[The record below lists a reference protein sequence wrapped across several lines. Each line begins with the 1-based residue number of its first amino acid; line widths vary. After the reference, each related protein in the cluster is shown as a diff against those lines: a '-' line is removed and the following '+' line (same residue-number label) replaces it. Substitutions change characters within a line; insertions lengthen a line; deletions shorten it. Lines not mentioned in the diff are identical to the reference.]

1 MSLYV
6 IDDDE
11 NKLEI
16 SSMTVV
22 RANVDVDVTNLVTLD
37 TEQTITGNKD
47 FTGKLTIN
55 GVDVATKEDDSN
67 LVTLDTDQNIT
78 GTKVFTEQIGIL
90 NGSEGEINYIKHIN
104 NNFLISSSDGENII
118 NIDEQLKTFNFYN
131 KPLAKE
137 EYVSDNYISYTTQQ
151 TLTEAQKQIARN
163 NIGAGTGGGASVDLS
178 NYVTLNGDQT
188 ITGEKTI
195 NAPLEINSTS
205 SDYSKTSHMT
215 VNPTTIQLMNQDT
228 TGNGGSLVI
237 TLSENNINMVADN
250 GASQESIKFEP
261 RVLSIEAK
269 NLTQNN
275 GSKISVSENDLKLST
290 HQGKYRCG
298 IDMATDW
305 IAMYAGSWDLWLTN
319 SIVETDTGNVVVTQ
333 PVNMRASWT
342 GKNGE
347 FYVETKERNNIKSI
361 LKLDPYGVYL
371 NDNELATKA
380 DIATAITTTLNTA
393 V

>member
-1 MSLYV
+1 
-6 IDDDE
+6 
-11 NKLEI
+11 
-16 SSMTVV
+16 
-22 RANVDVDVTNLVTLD
+22 VTNLVTLD

-55 GVDVATKEDDSN
+55 GVDVATKEDDSK

-90 NGSEGEINYIKHIN
+90 NGPEGEINYIKHIN

-205 SDYSKTSHMT
+205 QDYSNTSHMT
-215 VNPTTIQLMNQDT
+215 INPTTIQLMYQDT
-228 TGNGGSLVI
+228 NGNEGSLVI
-237 TLSENNINMVADN
+237 TPTAGVQISTTGSTITLSENKINMVADN
-250 GASQESIKFEP
+250 GAYRESINFEP
-261 RVLSIEAK
+261 RELSIAAK
-269 NLTQNN
+269 NLTQDHE
-275 GSKISVSENDLKLST
+275 SKIIVGEDDLSIMARQGEYWSEISMLMDWLS
-290 HQGKYRCG
+290 
-298 IDMATDW
+298 MF
-305 IAMYAGSWDLWLTN
+305 AGTWDVYLEDRT
-319 SIVETDTGNVVVTQ
+319 ITTDTGNIVVRS
-333 PVNMRASWT
+333 PVSMHAGWT

-347 FYVETKERNNIKSI
+347 FYVEAKATNKIKS
-361 LKLDPYGVYL
+361 KLRLDAYGVYL